1 MCVRLFSIGGAFLW
15 QDEHDDTTSPSHDR
29 TGETRQPLL
38 DPNVCS
44 TSQRRPKRSYGPSGS
59 LPQRSITAFWRSA
72 PRVPEGRGGE
82 RPMPFLFPSE
92 VSLGPA
98 PNRSAASNHDP
109 IGIRC
114 QRAPR
119 LPEKMTSGVRNPL
132 GAMALYLRTTL
143 YGIHRTNAAKSI
155 RTGLLPQAEL
165 RALASGQVRRCWDAR
180 GRPTPWR
187 VRGAKI
193 LARRDPS
200 PGGMGTLGHCVL
212 TKRS

>member
-82 RPMPFLFPSE
+82 RPMPFLSPSE

-109 IGIRC
+109 IGIRR
-114 QRAPR
+114 QRDPR

-132 GAMALYLRTTL
+132 GAHGVVPSDHALWDPRHQCCQIHSDRAASTS
-143 YGIHRTNAAKSI
+143 GIARSCI
-155 RTGLLPQAEL
+155 WR
-165 RALASGQVRRCWDAR
+165 VRRCWDAR

-200 PGGMGTLGHCVL
+200 PGGMGTLGPA
-212 TKRS
+212 S